1 MILILETNFDRF
13 NSCLLATEVFSL
25 TFTCRFIRKKYLPKL
40 KILFDLADGFGSQQ
54 RWNKFL
60 GRTFTNLFSR
70 ILYTDIIEDWS
81 LNFLF
86 KKFSKQIR
94 SEIFCH
100 LNLPSILFHFLK
112 CKRFCDAVPH
122 KCMKCSRVGPP
133 VDSLWQP
140 YLEYF
145 DDISVEKDNCS
156 FFQQNMLVD
165 LDVFKSKANEY
176 FRRYSTARY
185 NRHWRCFFYKEIHYS
200 DELFCSFSSHL
211 LRLFINVIYS
221 VMQRFSLISS
231 CQEELVREL
240 IAESAHFFTNFI
252 HQFNTEYFY
261 EFFDKFKDINE
272 SACYSVVKKQQFGPY
287 IHSAFD
293 ITIDVIR
300 F

>member
-1 MILILETNFDRF
+1 M
-13 NSCLLATEVFSL
+13 CLLATEVFSL
-25 TFTCRFIRKKYLPKL
+25 TFTCRFIRNKYLSKL
-40 KILFDLADGFGSQQ
+40 KIFFDLADGFGSQQ

-60 GRTFTNLFSR
+60 GRTFNNLFSR
-70 ILYTDIIEDWS
+70 ILYTDIIEDWT
-81 LNFLF
+81 LDFLF

-94 SEIFCH
+94 SEIFYH

-112 CKRFCDAVPH
+112 CKRFCDTVPH
-122 KCMKCSRVGPP
+122 KCMKCSRVGLL

-165 LDVFKSKANEY
+165 LDVFKSKANDY
-176 FRRYSTARY
+176 FQRYSTAKY
-185 NRHWRCFFYKEIHYS
+185 NRHWRCLFYKEIHYS
-200 DELFCSFSSHL
+200 DELFCTFSSHL

-221 VMQRFSLISS
+221 VMQRFSLSSS
-231 CQEELVREL
+231 CQEEFVKEL
-240 IAESAHFFTNFI
+240 IAESAHFFSNFI

-261 EFFDKFKDINE
+261 EFFDKFKDLNE
-272 SACYSVVKKQQFGPY
+272 SVCYSVAKEQKFGPY

-293 ITIDVIR
+293 ITISVIR